1 MKRQLIVL
9 DLVHRSPFAGR
20 VQSSGPTN
28 RNQIVLVLVPTSQGL
43 RRGQPLGVFFTPG
56 QGAPKRSDGG
66 VMLEGLVRGSPFTGQ
81 SNVKRAS
88 SAVAL

>member
-66 VMLEGLVRGSPFTGQ
+66 VVLVLG
-81 SNVKRAS
+81 KLS
-88 SAVAL
+88 SLTYSVFGWWA

>member
-28 RNQIVLVLVPTSQGL
+28 RNQIVLVLVVGL
-43 RRGQPLGVFFTPG
+43 V
-56 QGAPKRSDGG
+56 
-66 VMLEGLVRGSPFTGQ
+66 LEGLVRGSPFTGQ